1 MTHFICYRNLSD
13 IGTIMHVSEI
23 PPLKG
28 SVSWTCKPVSYY
40 LHVIDRTILERYFQ
54 RLKTQKG
61 AENDHVGKLSPA
73 CARSGSSTKSSN
85 YSEKNIRIATTNSK
99 MWVVFVKRQNG
110 NSSAAQ

>member
-1 MTHFICYRNLSD
+1 MHKIENIILENLLIYSIFFYRNLSD

-54 RLKTQKG
+54 RLKTKG
-61 AENDHVGKLSPA
+61 GGDHEHVGKLTVQLW
-73 CARSGSSTKSSN
+73 GDK
-85 YSEKNIRIATTNSK
+85 
-99 MWVVFVKRQNG
+99 
-110 NSSAAQ
+110 